1 MEENKEGSADYSNIV
16 TKGGYKALLVN
27 NQIIRKSSS
36 PRRITEDEET
46 YEEYKVRLKLL
57 KQIEK
62 DKKPELKF
70 MSRFNIKGQNYTATY
85 VKKKVEEDTK
95 NLDKGIMEEI
105 EKSTSEEYSSLEE
118 MDLKQIIK

>member
-36 PRRITEDEET
+36 PRRLTEDEET

-57 KQIEK
+57 KQLEK
-62 DKKPELKF
+62 SKKPELKF

-85 VKKKVEEDTK
+85 IKKKVEESK
-95 NLDKGIMEEI
+95 ENLDKGLMEII
-105 EKSTSEEYSSLEE
+105 EETTK
-118 MDLKQIIK
+118 